1 MKRILLI
8 AFTAFA
14 TLVTAEAQ
22 EVKNIIFLIGDG
34 MGLASASMMQL
45 ENNYAPTIFDEADN
59 VALQKT
65 YSLDNRVT
73 DSAASGTALATGFK
87 TNNTML
93 GQLPNGTNV
102 ESLMELAADRGKAT
116 GLVVT
121 TYLQHATPGAF
132 YAHVPSRHEY
142 ATISEQLLASDIDIA
157 IGGGMAFFEERYG
170 SNEAARK
177 AIAGM
182 MELAPSITAFG
193 NTNPTSYFRL
203 VPHQE
208 APTNICWGDR
218 NRSVL
223 VRVPLGWTAK
233 SDMCQIANP
242 LEKPHDYDTS
252 QKQTVEMRSPDG
264 SADVYELIAGLV
276 VACRYGFELD
286 NALEIAEKTY
296 VNVNIH
302 KKENEHKLKDLAQL
316 PDSCAASADCLERQR
331 NIFEARGV
339 FSPAMIDGILKSL
352 RSFDDRTL
360 REDIGNDRERMLELV
375 HRFFHCG

>member
-8 AFTAFA
+8 AFAALA

-73 DSAASGTALATGFK
+73 DSAASGTALASGFK

-102 ESLMELAADRGKAT
+102 ESLMELAADIGKAT
-116 GLVVT
+116 GIVVT

-157 IGGGMAFFEERYG
+157 IGGGMAFFEERY
-170 SNEAARK
+170 NNRKKAVK
-177 AIAGM
+177 AIAESGFTLVESLDADMDGERVLALLADKEIDNRTGYLAKATTAAINHLSECEEGFVLMVEGSLIDGM
-182 MELAPSITAFG
+182 GHG
-193 NTNPTSYFRL
+193 N
-203 VPHQE
+203 
-208 APTNICWGDR
+208 D
-218 NRSVL
+218 
-223 VRVPLGWTAK
+223 AK
-233 SDMCQIANP
+233 GQ
-242 LEKPHDYDTS
+242 
-252 QKQTVEMRSPDG
+252 QGEMRDFMEAMEVAVAYAREHSDTLVVVT
-264 SADVYELIAGLV
+264 ADHETGGLAIISGNADFNLSEQGVEYKWATGGHSGVMVPIYLYGMGAELINGVMENADLGKRLK
-276 VACRYGFELD
+276 EL
-286 NALEIAEKTY
+286 I
-296 VNVNIH
+296 
-302 KKENEHKLKDLAQL
+302 Q
-316 PDSCAASADCLERQR
+316 
-331 NIFEARGV
+331 
-339 FSPAMIDGILKSL
+339 
-352 RSFDDRTL
+352 
-360 REDIGNDRERMLELV
+360 
-375 HRFFHCG
+375 